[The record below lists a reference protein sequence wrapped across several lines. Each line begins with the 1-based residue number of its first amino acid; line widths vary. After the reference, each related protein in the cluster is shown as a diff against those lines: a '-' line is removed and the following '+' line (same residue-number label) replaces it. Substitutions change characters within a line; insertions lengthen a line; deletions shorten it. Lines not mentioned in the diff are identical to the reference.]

1 MNRLIFHDS
10 SSQFSFV
17 HNDCRFMDPLTFGN
31 YPQSMR
37 SLVGSRLPKF
47 SKKQASLVKG
57 SFDFL
62 GLNYYTTYYAAN
74 ASSGSNDRPY
84 FFTDSLANLTSKHIF
99 IYQFFK
105 LLLLIYKLI

>member
-1 MNRLIFHDS
+1 
-10 SSQFSFV
+10 
-17 HNDCRFMDPLTFGN
+17 MDPLTFGK
-31 YPQSMR
+31 YPDSMI
-37 SLVGSRLPKF
+37 SLVGNRLPKF
-47 SKKQASLVKG
+47 TPRQARLVKG
-57 SFDFL
+57 SFDFI
-62 GLNYYTTYYAAN
+62 GINYYTTYYAAN